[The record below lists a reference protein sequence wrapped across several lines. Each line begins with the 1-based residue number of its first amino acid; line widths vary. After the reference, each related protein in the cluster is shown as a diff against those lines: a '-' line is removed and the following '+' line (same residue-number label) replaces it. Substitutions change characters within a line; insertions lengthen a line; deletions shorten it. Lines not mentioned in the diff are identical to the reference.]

1 MQSVSIGDTIFF
13 QEIVQNEG
21 KGYNK
26 NTGIFTAPV
35 TGTYLFTVQVCLYS
49 NKRLSVSIVANG
61 TAITAGHFGDKDWNA
76 ICHLTDGQAFV
87 QAEEEVKVLV
97 TYANPGSVIYPDQKD
112 TRWTFFF
119 WRTVTLI
126 VKQMSLQAGL
136 MFILSPLL
144 CHLRD
149 FDNTLK
155 VQTSC

>member
-1 MQSVSIGDTIFF
+1 MQSVSIGDTILF

-61 TAITAGHFGDKDWNA
+61 TAITAGHFGEKDWGA

-112 TRWTFFF
+112 TRWTFFSG
-119 WRTVTLI
+119 V
-126 VKQMSLQAGL
+126 
-136 MFILSPLL
+136 LL
-144 CHLRD
+144 H
-149 FDNTLK
+149 
-155 VQTSC
+155 